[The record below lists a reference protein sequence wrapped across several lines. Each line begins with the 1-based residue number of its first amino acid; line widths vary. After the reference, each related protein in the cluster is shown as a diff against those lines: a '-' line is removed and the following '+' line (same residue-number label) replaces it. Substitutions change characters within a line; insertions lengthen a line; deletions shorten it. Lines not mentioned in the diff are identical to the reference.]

1 MRSKVLESGE
11 AKSWAVIL
19 ENGDE
24 FSECLNRF
32 AAENRLSASSFT
44 AIGAFRDVLLGYFDW
59 EKKDYRRNSISEQ
72 VEVLTLA
79 GDISLDGGKP
89 KIHAHV
95 VVGKADGSAWGGHV
109 MEAHVRPTLEIVIR
123 ESPRN
128 LERAYDP
135 ESGLNP
141 IRP

>member
-1 MRSKVLESGE
+1 MKSKVLETGA
-11 AKSWAVIL
+11 AKSWALIL
-19 ENGDE
+19 ETGDE

-32 AAENRLSASSFT
+32 AGDNHLSGSSFT
-44 AIGAFRDVLLGYFDW
+44 AIGAFRDVVLGYFDW

-79 GDISLDGGKP
+79 GDVSLDQDKP

-95 VVGKADGSAWGGHV
+95 VVGKSDGSAWGGHL
-109 MEAHVRPTLEIVIR
+109 MEAHVRPTLEIIIR

-128 LERAYDP
+128 LERSYDP
-135 ESGLNP
+135 ESKLNL